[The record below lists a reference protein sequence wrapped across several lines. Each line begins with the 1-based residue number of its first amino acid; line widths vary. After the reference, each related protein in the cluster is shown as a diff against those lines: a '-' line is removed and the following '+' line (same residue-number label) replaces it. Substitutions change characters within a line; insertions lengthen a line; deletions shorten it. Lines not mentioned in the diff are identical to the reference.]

1 MRALI
6 ITIAFLSIFLSTTR
20 QTKAQ
25 PCPGNGLMSATFN
38 VATAT
43 GNGAYTMQ
51 FVATGMFC
59 GGVPSG
65 AATGCI
71 QGTAGGPVFFR
82 ASWPNTAAR
91 TGDPAGGC
99 VFTCPLGTCR
109 VGQTA
114 YPWNSWTSPS
124 TKPPPPKPRRPTRPQ
139 KTGVNTP
146 TTRPELPIISPVGN
160 PARTHP
166 DHRRMY
172 SPSRGKPSCL
182 PRSCS

>member
-109 VGQTA
+109 VGQDGLPVELLDFSIDEA
-114 YPWNSWTSPS
+114 A
-124 TKPPPPKPRRPTRPQ
+124 
-139 KTGVNTP
+139 
-146 TTRPELPIISPVGN
+146 TTQATETDETTEDRGEH
-160 PARTHP
+160 T
-166 DHRRMY
+166 DHA
-172 SPSRGKPSCL
+172 P
-182 PRSCS
+182 